1 MYCRNF
7 KPKIFTDITTPVKQ
21 FYSPNTGK
29 KSQVL
34 PSPTFM
40 RSIYL
45 RSEIVLVN
53 DDITTTIELHVYSCY
68 IVDFCTGDSTLVA
81 DEEVKLEKALEI
93 A

>member
-1 MYCRNF
+1 LILQVFSCYE
-7 KPKIFTDITTPVKQ
+7 
-21 FYSPNTGK
+21 YS
-29 KSQVL
+29 Q
-34 PSPTFM
+34 
-40 RSIYL
+40 YL